1 MRSLSIIR
9 FKEVYMPGKGLEYAL
24 AMQSHLQ
31 QIIETQMESIEWAAQ
46 IVANTVAGD
55 GILYTFGT
63 GHSHVIAED
72 VAYRAGGLAPVD
84 AILEA
89 SLTGHE
95 KVRQSE
101 FMERVEGMAAVIIDY
116 YGISS
121 KDALVVISN
130 SGRNAA
136 PIEMAKLAKDRGVP
150 VVAITSLAHSQGT
163 TTRHSSGK
171 KLYQI
176 ADVVIDNR
184 CPKGDAM
191 IRMEGLPVP
200 VGAGSGVA
208 GMFIMHTIIVQA
220 IEDLLK
226 RGVQPPVFMS
236 GNLDGSDEFNK
247 HLLEQYQGRV
257 KIW

>member
-1 MRSLSIIR
+1 
-9 FKEVYMPGKGLEYAL
+9 MPGKGIEYAL
-24 AMQSHLQ
+24 MMHSLLH
-31 QIIETQMESIEWAAQ
+31 QIIESQMVNIDRAAQ
-46 IVANTVAGD
+46 LIADAIAAD

-63 GHSHVIAED
+63 GHSHVVAED

-116 YGISS
+116 YGITT

-136 PIEMAKLAKDRGVP
+136 PIEMASLAKERGVP
-150 VVAITSLAHSQGT
+150 VIAITSLAHSQGT
-163 TTRHSSGK
+163 ISRHSSGK

-176 ADVVIDNR
+176 ADVVIDNL

-191 IRMEGLPVP
+191 IHMDGLPVP
-200 VGAGSGVA
+200 VGASSGVA
-208 GMFIMHTIIVQA
+208 GMFIMHTLIVQT
-220 IEDLLK
+220 IQNLLE
-226 RGVQPPVFMS
+226 RGIQPPVFMS
-236 GNLDGSDEFNK
+236 GNLDGSDEFNR
-247 HLLEQYQGRV
+247 HLLERYHSRV
-257 KIW
+257 KVW

>member
-1 MRSLSIIR
+1 
-9 FKEVYMPGKGLEYAL
+9 MPGKGLEYAL
-24 AMQSHLQ
+24 TIQSLMQR
-31 QIIETQMESIEWAAQ
+31 IVETQMEKIESAAH
-46 IVANTVAGD
+46 IVADAIAGD

-63 GHSHVIAED
+63 GHSHVVAED
-72 VAYRAGGLAPVD
+72 VAFRAGGLVPVD

-101 FMERVEGMAAVIIDY
+101 YMERVEGMAAVIIEY
-116 YGISS
+116 YGLTSR
-121 KDALVVISN
+121 DALVVISN

-136 PIEMAKLAKDRGVP
+136 PIEMAQLAQERHVP
-150 VVAITSLAHSQGT
+150 VIAITSLAHSQGT
-163 TTRHSSGK
+163 TSRHSSGK

-176 ADVVIDNR
+176 ADVVIDNL

-191 IRMEGLPVP
+191 ITMEGLPVP

-220 IEDLLK
+220 IQDLLE
-226 RGVQPPVFMS
+226 RGVQPPVTMS
-236 GNLDGSDEFNK
+236 GNLDGADEFNNA
-247 HLLEQYQGRV
+247 LLRRYQGRI

>member
-1 MRSLSIIR
+1 MA
-9 FKEVYMPGKGLEYAL
+9 GKGLEYAL
-24 AMQSHLQ
+24 AMQSLLQ
-31 QIIETQMESIEWAAQ
+31 RIVQTQMGAIEHAAR
-46 IVANTVAGD
+46 IVADAVAGD

-63 GHSHVIAED
+63 GHSHVVAED

-101 FMERVEGMAAVIIDY
+101 FMERVEGMARVIFGY
-116 YGISS
+116 YGVSS
-121 KDALVVISN
+121 RDALVVISN

-136 PIEMAKLAKDRGVP
+136 PIEMAELAKEHGVP

-163 TTRHSSGK
+163 ASRHSSGK
-171 KLYQI
+171 KLYQL
-176 ADVVIDNR
+176 ADVVIDNL

-191 IRMEGLPVP
+191 VSLKGLPVP

-208 GMFIMHTIIVQA
+208 GMFILHTIIVQA
-220 IEDLLK
+220 IQDLQERGLK
-226 RGVQPPVFMS
+226 PPVFMS
-236 GNLDGSDEFNK
+236 GNLDGADEFNK
-247 HLLEQYQGRV
+247 ALLERYRGRV
-257 KIW
+257 KVW

>member
-1 MRSLSIIR
+1 
-9 FKEVYMPGKGLEYAL
+9 MPGKGIEYASMMHSL
-24 AMQSHLQ
+24 LD
-31 QIIETQMESIEWAAQ
+31 QIIESQMVNIERAAQ
-46 IVANTVAGD
+46 LIGDAIAAD

-63 GHSHVIAED
+63 GHSHVVAED

-116 YGISS
+116 YGITS

-136 PIEMAKLAKDRGVP
+136 PIEMAALAKERGVP
-150 VVAITSLAHSQGT
+150 VIAITSLAHSQGT
-163 TTRHSSGK
+163 ISRHSSGK

-176 ADVVIDNR
+176 ADVVIDNL

-191 IRMEGLPVP
+191 IHMDGLPVP
-200 VGAGSGVA
+200 VGASSGVA
-208 GMFIMHTIIVQA
+208 GMFIMHTIIVQT
-220 IEDLLK
+220 IQNLLE
-226 RGVQPPVFMS
+226 RGIQPPVFMS
-236 GNLDGSDEFNK
+236 GNLDGSDEFNR
-247 HLLEQYQGRV
+247 HLLERYHSRV
-257 KIW
+257 KVW

>member
-1 MRSLSIIR
+1 MQ
-9 FKEVYMPGKGLEYAL
+9 GKGMEYTQAMLAAL
-24 AMQSHLQ
+24 QR
-31 QIIETQMESIEWAAQ
+31 IVEDQMEAIAGAAR
-46 IVANTVAGD
+46 IVAEAIAAD

-101 FMERVEGMAAVIIDY
+101 FMERVEGMAEVIFDY
-116 YGISS
+116 YGISAR
-121 KDALVVISN
+121 DALVVISN

-136 PIEMAKLAKDRGVP
+136 PIEMAGVAKARGVP
-150 VVAITSLAHSQGT
+150 VIAITSLAHSQET
-163 TTRHSSGK
+163 SSRHSSGL

-176 ADVVIDNR
+176 ADVVIDNH

-191 IRMEGLPVP
+191 IRMPGLAVP

-220 IEDLLK
+220 VQELID

-236 GNLDGSDEFNK
+236 GNLDGADEFN
-247 HLLEQYQGRV
+247 HQLLQRYQGRV
-257 KIW
+257 KVW